1 MHIVKIKYTGNV
13 SVLNGHMIS
22 IPVAPYTCH
31 NRVRECA
38 RSYIEKAIPIIYTL
52 SSPNDIFNHV
62 DKGGVS
68 VLIHWEIIEN

>member
-1 MHIVKIKYTGNV
+1 MVINT
-13 SVLNGHMIS
+13 
-22 IPVAPYTCH
+22 
-31 NRVRECA
+31 
-38 RSYIEKAIPIIYTL
+38 YIEKAIPIIYTL